1 MKQIEH
7 TNKPQAEIYNPKHFK
22 DLTIYS
28 LKEACRFKLTATVA
42 FEPDQFDE
50 KSSTNIHIRV
60 SPETDKLLTDIENSL
75 KKQLIQ
81 VNQNTDESWISK
93 QRQNNTKFPPTWKL
107 KLSRKCKFY
116 NMQNKPIKKPEHWD
130 KLSTQIVVN
139 IGGVYSNPEKTGML
153 FEITHLKFDPQS
165 QIEECPFD

>member
-1 MKQIEH
+1 MKPIGNTH
-7 TNKPQAEIYNPKHFK
+7 KPEVEIYNPKHFK
-22 DLTIYS
+22 DLIIYN
-28 LKEACRFKLTATVA
+28 LKEPCRFKLTATIA
-42 FEPDQFDE
+42 FEPDQFDN

-60 SPETDKLLTDIENSL
+60 SPEADKLLTDIENSL
-75 KKQLIQ
+75 KNQLMQ

-93 QRQNNTKFPPTWKL
+93 QRQKNTKYLPTWKINL
-107 KLSRKCKFY
+107 NRKCKFY
-116 NMQNKPIKKPEHWD
+116 NMQNKSIKKPEHWEN
-130 KLSTQIVVN
+130 LSTQIGVN